1 MTGMNRVKAT
11 ALYTFATVFVRNTVS
26 NPDCPQ
32 THDYSYVQ
40 LRDEITG
47 LHTPNPS
54 FELYSFNE

>member
-32 THDYSYVQ
+32 THDYSYV
-40 LRDEITG
+40 DEMIMR
-47 LHTPNPS
+47 
-54 FELYSFNE
+54 